1 MNAPDPTVNSE
12 AFQNLVHNVMSMRSD
27 LLKRMLD
34 PRRDYDKECGYPESA
49 SIRIETY
56 RKLYDRDPIAARVV
70 DCLPNECWKVQPT
83 VYEDED
89 AETETEFEIAWDKL
103 GQSLRGESLYQ
114 DEQGSP
120 VWEAL
125 SKADRLCGVGAFGV
139 IYLALSDVKSPDDT
153 KRPAPGFEEDGDPN
167 SQFYNDVG
175 ESEES
180 STEEVQL
187 LFMRVLDESQVT
199 IAQYEKS
206 ITSPRYGQP
215 LQYQLSF
222 NKVDETERGG
232 IGLTTE
238 TFTVHW
244 SRIIHIADN
253 LTTSEIFG
261 EPRMKGVFNRL
272 LDLTK
277 LYGGSAEMYWKG
289 AFPGLALTID
299 PKMGGDVGIDADSIR
314 ESMFNYTN
322 SLQRWF
328 ALAGVTANT
337 LSPQVVD
344 PTAQIQIHLE
354 AICIRLGIPKRIF
367 MGSERGELASSQD
380 ALSWNTR
387 LKFRQQTFI
396 TPRIIIPFVDRLI
409 KIGVLPSPQG
419 FSVSWPEL
427 EALSPNDK
435 ATVANS
441 IASAMSTYV
450 SMNLADLIEPLD
462 FLTRIL
468 GFDEKEAK
476 TILDNRSQTLED
488 RRQQEQE
495 AADTQ
500 KLGELEGSI
509 DEGEDGEGQDN
520 PPEEA

>member
-1 MNAPDPTVNSE
+1 MSGPTLNQEMVDNLLHNA
-12 AFQNLVHNVMSMRSD
+12 MSMRSD
-27 LLKRMLD
+27 LLKRFLD
-34 PRRDYDKECGYPESA
+34 PRRDYDKECGYPLSSA
-49 SIRIETY
+49 IKTEDY
-56 RKLYDRDPIAARVV
+56 RRMFERDPIAARVV
-70 DCLPNECWKVQPT
+70 ECLPNECWKVQPT
-83 VYEDED
+83 VYEEED
-89 AETETEFEIAWDKL
+89 SETETEFEQAWDKL

-120 VWEAL
+120 IWEAL
-125 SKADRLCGVGAFGV
+125 AKADRLCGIGSFGV
-139 IYLALSDVKSPDDT
+139 IYLAFNDMKTAEDAR
-153 KRPAPGFEEDGDPN
+153 RPAPNFEDESSIEGE
-167 SQFYNDVG
+167 SQYYNDQEG
-175 ESEES
+175 GTTDSEE
-180 STEEVQL
+180 VKL

-199 IAQYEKS
+199 ISQYEKNL
-206 ITSPRYGQP
+206 TSPRYGQP
-215 LQYQLSF
+215 ITYQLSF

-244 SRIIHIADN
+244 TRIIHIADN

-272 LDLTK
+272 IDLTK

-289 AFPGLALTID
+289 AFPGLALNID

-314 ESMFNYTN
+314 ESMWNYTN

-328 ALAGVTANT
+328 ALAGVSATT

-344 PTAQIQIHLE
+344 PTSQIQVHLE

-367 MGSERGELASSQD
+367 LGSERGELASSQD
-380 ALSWNTR
+380 AGAWNSR
-387 LKFRQQTFI
+387 LKFRQQMFI
-396 TPRIIIPFVDRLI
+396 TPKIITLFVDRLI
-409 KIGVLPSPQG
+409 KVGVLPSPQG
-419 FSVSWPEL
+419 YSVSWPDL
-427 EALSPNDK
+427 EAMSPSEK
-435 ATVANS
+435 STVANS
-441 IASAMSTYV
+441 IASALSTYV
-450 SMNLADLIEPLD
+450 TMNLADLIEPLD
-462 FLTRIL
+462 YLTRVV
-468 GFDEKEAK
+468 GFNEKEAK

-509 DEGEDGEGQDN
+509 DESQPDT
-520 PPEEA
+520 EAQSA

>member
-1 MNAPDPTVNSE
+1 MSDAPTVNSE
-12 AFQNLVHNVMSMRSD
+12 KFQDLVFNVMSMRSD
-27 LLKRMLD
+27 LLKRMMD

-49 SIRIETY
+49 SIRIEHY

-83 VYEDED
+83 VYEEED
-89 AETETEFEIAWDKL
+89 SEVETEFERAWDEL
-103 GQSLRGESLYQ
+103 SQSLRGESLYQ

-120 VWEAL
+120 IWEAI
-125 SKADRLCGVGAFGV
+125 SKADRLCGIGSFGV
-139 IYLALSDVKSPDDT
+139 IYLAFSDVKDASGT
-153 KRPAPGFEEDGDPN
+153 QRPAPGFEPDP
-167 SQFYNDVG
+167 G
-175 ESEES
+175 SEE
-180 STEEVQL
+180 TYYENQPIEEADNEEGVRL

-199 IAQYEKS
+199 ISRYERN
-206 ITSPRYGQP
+206 IASPRYGQP
-215 LQYQLSF
+215 LLYQLSF

-261 EPRMKGVFNRL
+261 EPRMKGVYNRL
-272 LDLTK
+272 VDLTK

-344 PTAQIQIHLE
+344 PASQIQTQLE
-354 AICIRLGIPKRIF
+354 AICIRLAIPKRIF
-367 MGSERGELASSQD
+367 LGSERGELASSQD
-380 ALSWNTR
+380 ANAWNTR

-396 TPRIIIPFVDRLI
+396 TPKIIIPFVDRLI
-409 KIGVLPSPQG
+409 KVGVLPSPQG

-427 EALSPNDK
+427 EALAPAEK

-462 FLTRIL
+462 FLVRVIGL
-468 GFDEKEAK
+468 NEKEAQ
-476 TILDNRSQTLED
+476 TILDNRTQTLED

-495 AADTQ
+495 AADMQ
-500 KLGELEGSI
+500 QLGELEGSI
-509 DEGEDGEGQDN
+509 EEGQDTEDQ
-520 PPEEA
+520 PQE